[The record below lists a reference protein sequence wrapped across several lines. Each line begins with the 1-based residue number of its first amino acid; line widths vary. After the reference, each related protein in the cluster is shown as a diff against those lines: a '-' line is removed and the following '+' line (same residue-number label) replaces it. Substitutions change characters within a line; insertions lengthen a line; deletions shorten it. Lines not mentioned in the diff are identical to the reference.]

1 MVSDPRCPECNGAVG
16 TTATY
21 CMHCGAEFERP
32 VGVDGD
38 AGTDTESVT
47 PDEIDYGATTDVDS
61 ASEASAGVDEARAGE
76 VEGPTTAPDAGTTD
90 RTDGATAS
98 RSAGGDQ
105 ATGPELTTWE
115 ERLDA
120 WLAPDGWLDNSLT
133 IVIAIVAGLFVGPL
147 ALFVVGALTES
158 IWALPVGLVAWIG
171 STVYF
176 ARQRTVYGAVRG
188 GCYTVA
194 GLFVVLPPAVAIA
207 GSGGLAGRV
216 GAFIAFEIFALF
228 FAVPLFAVG
237 KVASHLREKKVAS
250 ADQSKGPTG
259 RDNA

>member
-1 MVSDPRCPECNGAVG
+1 MVRVVPLVLAVVAVIALGAAAA
-16 TTATY
+16 TIDTATD
-21 CMHCGAEFERP
+21 E
-32 VGVDGD
+32 GV
-38 AGTDTESVT
+38 
-47 PDEIDYGATTDVDS
+47 
-61 ASEASAGVDEARAGE
+61 AGE
-76 VEGPTTAPDAGTTD
+76 GEGEGFGSPGFSLGTINDTA
-90 RTDGATAS
+90 TDGETSVIPDWLVRVLTVALFGLGIVGFAMYVYEE
-98 RSAGGDQ
+98 GL
-105 ATGPELTTWE
+105 TGVAKIAMAAVL
-115 ERLDA
+115 
-120 WLAPDGWLDNSLT
+120 LA
-133 IVIAIVAGLFVGPL
+133 AIVAGLFVGPL
-147 ALFVVGALTES
+147 ALFVIGAVTES
-158 IWALPVGLVAWIG
+158 IWAFPVGLVAWIG

-259 RDNA
+259 RDHA